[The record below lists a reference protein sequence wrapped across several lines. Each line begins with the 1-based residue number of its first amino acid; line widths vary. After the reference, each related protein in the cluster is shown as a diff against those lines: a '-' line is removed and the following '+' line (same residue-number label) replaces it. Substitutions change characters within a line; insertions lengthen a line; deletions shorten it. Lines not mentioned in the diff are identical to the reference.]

1 MYSVLRLQV
10 SICMVT
16 ANLNGYCLDSCF
28 ITIQS
33 KNAESY
39 MFHTPNILL
48 TGLQAKAAQIP
59 LISEETAGEE
69 ERELDDLTR
78 AIRRAKREFNL
89 DGIVSGAIQS
99 VYQASRIERICHDQG
114 LWCLSPLWLCDQKA
128 YMEDLIQAG
137 FDVIIAG
144 VFSAPF
150 DERWL
155 GERIESDLL
164 ERLIAVRERFGISLT
179 GEGGE
184 YESLVCDAPFFSR
197 RIRIEGHETFYKNH
211 NGRFLVTSAHLEEK

>member
-1 MYSVLRLQV
+1 MQTEEVVCFVTIRSVN
-10 SICMVT
+10 T
-16 ANLNGYCLDSCF
+16 
-28 ITIQS
+28 
-33 KNAESY
+33 ESY
-39 MFHTPNILL
+39 MFHTPNI
-48 TGLQAKAAQIP
+48 
-59 LISEETAGEE
+59 
-69 ERELDDLTR
+69 DLTR
-78 AIRRAKREFNL
+78 LQAEAAGIPLLEWETQGQEEVELADLESAIRQAVTRYRIEGL
-89 DGIVSGAIQS
+89 VTGAIQS
-99 VYQASRIERICHDQG
+99 VYQASRIQRICARLG
-114 LWCLSPLWLCDQKA
+114 LWSCNPLWLCDQKA

-164 ERLIAVRERFGISLT
+164 ERLIAVRERFGICLT